1 MSRNM
6 MLLEERLSDNLRKL
20 DSLYPENRL
29 DALLEEREFSEK
41 SFKEQLNR
49 LLEEE
54 VNFRQERAIKM
65 RLKLAKF
72 PALKTIDS
80 FDFTFQPQLDKEA
93 VLSLLGLSFVREQEN
108 VIFIGP
114 SGVGK
119 THLAIALG
127 VASCQNGFTCY
138 FTTFQQLMEKLR
150 RAAEAN
156 RLRRKL
162 LTYCK
167 PHVLIIDELGYLPM
181 NHYDANL
188 LFQLVSTRYEKG
200 SIILTSNK
208 SYLEWGDF
216 FPDEAIAAAILD
228 RLLHHSRTIKINGQS
243 YRLAMKRK
251 MGLFDPSRT
260 SKQSGLS
267 REPSMGNSSI

>member
-1 MSRNM
+1 MSQNLA
-6 MLLEERLSDNLRKL
+6 LLEERLSYNLRKL
-20 DSLYPENRL
+20 ELLYLESRL
-29 DALLEEREFSEK
+29 DALLEEKGFSGK
-41 SFKEQLNR
+41 SLKEQLNR

-54 VNFRQERAIKM
+54 INFRQERAIKM

-72 PALKTIDS
+72 PAPKSIDS
-80 FDFTFQPQLDKEA
+80 FDFSFQPDLDKEA
-93 VLSLLGLSFVREQEN
+93 VLSLFSLSFITEREN
-108 VIFIGP
+108 VILIGP

-127 VASCQNGFTCY
+127 ISACQNGYTCY
-138 FTTFQQLMEKLR
+138 FTSFQMLLENLR
-150 RAAEAN
+150 RAAEGN

-181 NHYDANL
+181 DHYDANL
-188 LFQLVSTRYEKG
+188 LFQLVSARYEKG

-208 SYLEWGDF
+208 TYLDWGDF
-216 FPDEAIAAAILD
+216 FADEGIAAAILD
-228 RLLHHSRTIKINGQS
+228 RLLHYSKTIRITGQS

-251 MGLFDPSRT
+251 MGLFD
-260 SKQSGLS
+260 KLK
-267 REPSMGNSSI
+267 E